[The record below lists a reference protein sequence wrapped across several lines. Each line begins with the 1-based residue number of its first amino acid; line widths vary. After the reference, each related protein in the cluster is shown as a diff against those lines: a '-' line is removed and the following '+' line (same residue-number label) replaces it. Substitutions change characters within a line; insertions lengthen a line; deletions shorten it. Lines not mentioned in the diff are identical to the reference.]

1 MILYTLLI
9 NAAGLLIMLLDKHLA
24 VKKRWRVPE
33 ATLFLVALLGG
44 ALGEILGMYL
54 FSHKTL
60 HKEFTIGLPLILF
73 LHVAIY
79 VVTQA
84 A

>member
-1 MILYTLLI
+1 MILYLLI
-9 NAAGLLIMLLDKHLA
+9 INALGYAIMLLDKRLA

-44 ALGEILGMYL
+44 AVGEIYGMYL
-54 FSHKTL
+54 ISHKTL

-73 LHVAIY
+73 LQVALY
-79 VVTQA
+79 VTTQA
-84 A
+84 

>member
-1 MILYTLLI
+1 MILYMLLI
-9 NAAGLLIMLLDKHLA
+9 NAAGLLIMLWDKRLA

-33 ATLFLVALLGG
+33 MTLFLVALLGG
-44 ALGEILGMYL
+44 AVGEIFGMYL

-73 LHVAIY
+73 LQVALY
-79 VVTQA
+79 VTLQPA
-84 A
+84 

>member
-1 MILYTLLI
+1 MTLYTLLI
-9 NAAGLLIMLLDKHLA
+9 NAAGLAIMLLDKRLA
-24 VKKRWRVPE
+24 IKKRWRVPE

-44 ALGEILGMYL
+44 AFGEILGMYL

-73 LHVAIY
+73 LHVALY
-79 VVTQA
+79 VVI
-84 A
+84 